1 MFERFT
7 TEARAVVDRAVSE
20 AGADR
25 VRAEHLL
32 LGVAA
37 VDGRVLAGLGLG
49 VDALRAEL
57 ARLDADALAAIGIDR
72 GEVER
77 RAEASFG
84 PGALRGS
91 GRGRPRFEAPAKR
104 ALELSLRE
112 ALALDDRR
120 IGAEH
125 VLLGLMRE
133 PAPRVRAVLAARGV
147 DAEAV
152 RAAVLAARARA
163 A

>member
-7 TEARAVVDRAVSE
+7 AAARAVVERAVAE
-20 AGADR
+20 AGGEQ
-25 VRAEHLL
+25 VGPEHLL

-37 VDGRVLAGLGLG
+37 VDGGVLDRLGLG
-49 VDALRAEL
+49 HDALRAGL
-57 ARLDADALAAIGIDR
+57 ARLDADALAAIGIDL

-77 RAEASFG
+77 RVDASFG
-84 PGALRGS
+84 PGALRGRRG
-91 GRGRPRFEAPAKR
+91 GRVRFAPGAKR
-104 ALELSLRE
+104 ALELAVRE
-112 ALALDDRR
+112 ALALSDRS

-125 VLLGLMRE
+125 VLLGLVRE
-133 PAPRVRAVLAARGV
+133 PSERVRALLARRG
-147 DAEAV
+147 AEPEAV